1 LNLKIDP
8 KKFEGAEYRQVA
20 GQLGSETATRLYLPL
35 AGVRPLLFSELD
47 SCLIS
52 AIARLRALRPHAS
65 VAPALHDPLLF
76 FY

>member
-20 GQLGSETATRLYLPL
+20 GQLGSETATRLDLPL

-52 AIARLRALRPHAS
+52 ATARLRALRPHAR
-65 VAPALHDPLLF
+65 APALHDPLLF